1 MYHQPTK
8 PKENHTSRPEDPFIL
23 LRSPLHHPDSFPA
36 DPQRIRHTVQSL
48 LRALQNLLLLPQIPE
63 HGASTLEV
71 LVQSGV
77 GGGHERLFAEGVSFA
92 GVVIGRG
99 AEAELG
105 GCVWVALGGGEK
117 GRRGRE
123 GLLGVGVFGGG
134 RMVGTPPEQ
143 FGAGLSRLL
152 FWCVCVKLGRLI
164 GGSVG

>member
-36 DPQRIRHTVQSL
+36 DPQCIRHTVQSL

-63 HGASTLEV
+63 HGAPTFEV
-71 LVQSGV
+71 LIQSGV
-77 GGGHERLFAEGVSFA
+77 GGGHEGLFAEGVRFA

-105 GCVWVALGGGEK
+105 GCVRVALDSGEQ
-117 GRRGRE
+117 GRRGGE
-123 GLLGVGVFGGG
+123 GLLSVGVFGGG
-134 RMVGTPPEQ
+134 RMVGTASEQ

-152 FWCVCVKLGRLI
+152 FWCVLNL
-164 GGSVG
+164 VG